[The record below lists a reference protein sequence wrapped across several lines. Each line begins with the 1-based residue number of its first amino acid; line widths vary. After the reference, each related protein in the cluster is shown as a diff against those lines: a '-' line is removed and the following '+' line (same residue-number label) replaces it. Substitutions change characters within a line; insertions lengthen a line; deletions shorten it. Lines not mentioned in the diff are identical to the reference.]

1 MKQTLHYKL
10 GRLSISGEV
19 SDRTIFPSAHSHGL
33 PPALMLVLILSLS
46 RPLVVRLRFGF
57 LLPPGV
63 LPLLSCSAPFSFSVP
78 LRLSSQLFADPRIGP
93 LFILKTE
100 PPVSFRTQTFFPCLT
115 CLTLVVYAL
124 P

>member
-1 MKQTLHYKL
+1 
-10 GRLSISGEV
+10 
-19 SDRTIFPSAHSHGL
+19 
-33 PPALMLVLILSLS
+33 MLVLILSLS

-100 PPVSFRTQTFFPCLT
+100 PPRLVSYSDLFSLSYLSHLSRLRF
-115 CLTLVVYAL
+115 TLGSIL